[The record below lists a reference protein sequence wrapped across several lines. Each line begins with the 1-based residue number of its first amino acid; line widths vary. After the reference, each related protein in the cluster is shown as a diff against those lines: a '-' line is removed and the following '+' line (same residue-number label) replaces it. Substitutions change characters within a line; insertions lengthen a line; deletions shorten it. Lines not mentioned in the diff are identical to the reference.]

1 MARIMVVD
9 DTAFMR
15 AMIREMISGSGHE
28 IVAEAKNGE
37 EAVRLYS
44 NAKPDVMT
52 MDITMPDM
60 DGVTALKNIRK
71 IDPQAKVIM
80 CSAMGQHAMVL
91 DAIQAGAKDFIV
103 KPLQQHRLLEAIDKV
118 LA

>member
-1 MARIMVVD
+1 MAKIMIVD

-15 AMIREMISGSGHE
+15 AMIRDMVNGSGHE
-28 IVAEAKNGE
+28 VVAEAKNGA
-37 EAVRLYS
+37 EAVMLYP
-44 NAKPDVMT
+44 NAKPDVLT

-60 DGVTALKNIRK
+60 DGVTALRSIRK
-71 IDPQAKVIM
+71 MDPNAKVIM

-118 LA
+118 MT